1 MAADGVTI
9 LHTIGGDDTNTM
21 AAALAKHLG
30 KKGHDLTVVGMPK
43 TIDNDV
49 VPIKQ
54 SLGAWTAAE
63 EGAKFFANVV
73 NEQSATGVRGGR
85 RAGLE

>member
-1 MAADGVTI
+1 
-9 LHTIGGDDTNTM
+9 
-21 AAALAKHLG
+21 
-30 KKGHDLTVVGMPK
+30 MPK

-49 VPIKQ
+49 VPIQQ

-73 NEQSATGVRGGR
+73 NEQSAAGVPGRGTEGSRPR
-85 RAGLE
+85 RASRATEQSCLVTL